1 MKYSVIT
8 KALFLS
14 ATLWSLTSTL
24 HAVAPAKPIIDPKVE
39 FRDRCIKCHE
49 PAAVLFGGKLKTKD
63 LRKTIYDMYRVDSSD
78 KPSKAQVD
86 SMLKYAKSLKK
97 N

>member
-1 MKYSVIT
+1 MGII
-8 KALFLS
+8 LFLFM
-14 ATLWSLTSTL
+14 
-24 HAVAPAKPIIDPKVE
+24 IDPKIE
-39 FRDRCIKCHE
+39 YMNRCVKCHE
-49 PAAVLFGGKLKTKD
+49 PAAILFKNPKTKD
-63 LRKTIYDMYRVDSSD
+63 LRSTIYNMYRVDSSD

>member
-1 MKYSVIT
+1 MN
-8 KALFLS
+8 
-14 ATLWSLTSTL
+14 
-24 HAVAPAKPIIDPKVE
+24 
-39 FRDRCIKCHE
+39 RCAKCHE
-49 PAAVLFGGKLKTKD
+49 PAAILFKNPKTKD
-63 LRKTIYDMYRVDSSD
+63 LRSTIYNMYRVDSSD

>member
-1 MKYSVIT
+1 MGII
-8 KALFLS
+8 LFLF
-14 ATLWSLTSTL
+14 L
-24 HAVAPAKPIIDPKVE
+24 IDPKVE
-39 FRDRCIKCHE
+39 YMNRCVKCHE
-49 PAAVLFGGKLKTKD
+49 PAVILFKNPKTKD
-63 LRKTIYDMYRVDSSD
+63 LRYTIYNMYRVDSSD

>member
-1 MKYSVIT
+1 MGII
-8 KALFLS
+8 LFLF
-14 ATLWSLTSTL
+14 L
-24 HAVAPAKPIIDPKVE
+24 IDPKVE
-39 FRDRCIKCHE
+39 YMNRCVKCHE
-49 PAAVLFGGKLKTKD
+49 PAAILFKNPKTKD
-63 LRKTIYDMYRVDSSD
+63 LRSTIYNMYMVDSSD

>member
-1 MKYSVIT
+1 MNAIL
-8 KALFLS
+8 LFL
-14 ATLWSLTSTL
+14 LL
-24 HAVAPAKPIIDPKVE
+24 IDPKVE
-39 FRDRCIKCHE
+39 FRDRCKKCHE
-49 PAAVLFGGKLKTKD
+49 PAAILFKNPKTKD

-86 SMLKYAKSLKK
+86 AMFKYAKSLKK

>member
-1 MKYSVIT
+1 MNAIL
-8 KALFLS
+8 LFLLLVDS
-14 ATLWSLTSTL
+14 
-24 HAVAPAKPIIDPKVE
+24 KVE
-39 FRDRCIKCHE
+39 YLDRCKKCHE

-63 LRKTIYDMYRVDSSD
+63 LRKTIYDMYRVDSSE

-86 SMLKYAKSLKK
+86 AMFKYAKSLKK

>member
-1 MKYSVIT
+1 MNAIL
-8 KALFLS
+8 LFLLLVDS
-14 ATLWSLTSTL
+14 
-24 HAVAPAKPIIDPKVE
+24 KVE
-39 FRDRCIKCHE
+39 YLDRCKKCHE
-49 PAAVLFGGKLKTKD
+49 PAAILFKNPKTKD

-86 SMLKYAKSLKK
+86 AMFKYAKSFK

>member
-1 MKYSVIT
+1 MGII
-8 KALFLS
+8 LFLF
-14 ATLWSLTSTL
+14 L
-24 HAVAPAKPIIDPKVE
+24 IDPKIE
-39 FRDRCIKCHE
+39 YMNRCVKCHE
-49 PAAVLFGGKLKTKD
+49 PAAILFKNPKTKD
-63 LRKTIYDMYRVDSSD
+63 LRSTIYNMYRVDSSD